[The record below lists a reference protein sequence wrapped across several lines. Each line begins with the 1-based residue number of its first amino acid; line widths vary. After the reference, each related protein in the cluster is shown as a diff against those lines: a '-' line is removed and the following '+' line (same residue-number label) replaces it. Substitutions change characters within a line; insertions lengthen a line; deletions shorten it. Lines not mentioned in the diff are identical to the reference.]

1 MLPLVKYLLYLQGR
15 GETEKLDVRLC
26 AAPDIMRVFDCFMD
40 ALAGAALTVGGKP
53 QPDMLYGT

>member
-1 MLPLVKYLLYLQGR
+1 MSALFARYNR